1 MNRLWNWIIIS
12 LIFASPF
19 LLRLV
24 NPQSAWHEVRS
35 WVGMASDDSGD
46 AATSSDSSWP
56 TASSIWSSWFGDK
69 SADKLPDNSAG
80 KSAADSTAASVYPP
94 IPDSPD
100 APRLEG
106 PAVSDFREI
115 LRFDMTTAE
124 ITRRWA
130 RVTSIPSDGQLE
142 GLRVTLVTG
151 IKSDDL
157 AGSLTYYFDTK
168 QRLQRINFSGTTGD
182 ATRLVDLAKGEFEL
196 RAEPSN
202 AATLY
207 VARRLRRPY
216 SLLGIEHAAVMRAD
230 HPNQRLNLTLELNN
244 PRGGGGLS
252 GEAQTWLA
260 AHPASDRR

>member
-1 MNRLWNWIIIS
+1 MNRLLNWIIIS
-12 LIFASPF
+12 LILASPF
-19 LLRLV
+19 VLRMV
-24 NPQSAWHEVRS
+24 NPQSAWHEVQS
-35 WVGMASDDSGD
+35 WVGMATDD
-46 AATSSDSSWP
+46 APETSDSSWS
-56 TASSIWSSWFGDK
+56 TAGSIWSSWFGDK
-69 SADKLPDNSAG
+69 SAEKLGEKSPADDAG
-80 KSAADSTAASVYPP
+80 ADVYPP
-94 IPDSPD
+94 LPESPDS
-100 APRLEG
+100 PRLEG
-106 PAVSDFREI
+106 PSVRDFREVF
-115 LRFDMTTAE
+115 RFDMTTAE

-151 IKSDDL
+151 IQSDDL

-182 ATRLVDLAKGEFEL
+182 ATRLVELAKGEFEL
-196 RAEPSN
+196 RSEPCI

-230 HPNQRLNLTLELNN
+230 HPNQRLNLTFELNN
-244 PRGGGGLS
+244 PRGGSGLS